1 MPLKPKVSVYRLR
14 SISQQ
19 VGQAGEQ
26 QQKPHDGTG
35 PVPY

>member
-1 MPLKPKVSVYRLR
+1 MPLKPKVYVYRLR

-19 VGQAGEQ
+19 AGQAGEQ
-26 QQKPHDGTG
+26 QQKTHDCIG